1 MPQTASA
8 NLFDLIAARAK
19 NPGKMALETADATA
33 LTYGALFE
41 RSGRAANV
49 LVALGVEPGDRVAM
63 QVDKSTDAIVL
74 ALACLRAGAA
84 LLPLNTAYTLAE
96 LEYFLGDAEPALTL
110 CRPELLSSARQL
122 ADKLGLPF
130 VESLGVARDGTF
142 AEKIAAEPSEF
153 ETVPRG
159 PDDLAAVLYTSGT
172 TGRPNSASLHLSCY
186 APVRLLLPTC
196 YRHANSLLSDR
207 RRRSATA
214 FSRRPHCVGSA
225 AAPGRRRVSR
235 AFRRRSFRGVPCA
248 LTRLRGL
255 GQNRGING
263 LGSKVFTTERVLGEG
278 GGGDFGG
285 RLGR

>member
-1 MPQTASA
+1 MGTPQTPPRRRRRSA
-8 NLFDLIAARAK
+8 RIRVGVAAGAILLAALVVFALSRLELHRIGHALITAT
-19 NPGKMALETADATA
+19 PGWIVLAL
-33 LTYGALFE
+33 
-41 RSGRAANV
+41 V
-49 LVALGVEPGDRVAM
+49 LKAPVPLL
-63 QVDKSTDAIVL
+63 AIVV

-207 RRRSATA
+207 RRRSAPA

-255 GQNRGING
+255 GQNRG
-263 LGSKVFTTERVLGEG
+263 LAVF
-278 GGGDFGG
+278 
-285 RLGR
+285 